1 MRDPLAAWPL
11 LLQAFATFAMTGL
24 IWFVQVVHY
33 PLFRAVGATA
43 YAEYQDQHMRLT
55 TLVVGPL
62 MLVEAATALWLVRHR
77 PDAIRPALPWLGL
90 GLLAV
95 IWLST
100 AFLSVPRHE
109 ALRHGFDAPAHAAL
123 VATNWIRTAAWT
135 ARTFVLLV
143 ALRSAL
149 R

>member
-1 MRDPLAAWPL
+1 MTGSWPL

-24 IWFVQVVHY
+24 IWFIQVVHY
-33 PLFRAVGATA
+33 PLFRGVGAPG
-43 YAEYQDQHMRLT
+43 YAAYQDEHMRLT

-62 MLVEAATALWLVRHR
+62 MLLEAATAAWLAYER
-77 PDAIRPALPWLGL
+77 PSFVRPALAWTGL

-109 ALRHGFDAPAHAAL
+109 TLRHGFDASAHAAL

-135 ARTFVLLV
+135 ARSGLLLV
-143 ALRSAL
+143 ALRAAL

>member
-1 MRDPLAAWPL
+1 VKDPLVAWPL
-11 LLQAFATFAMTGL
+11 LLQALATFAMTGL

-33 PLFRAVGATA
+33 PLFRRVGAPG
-43 YAEYQDQHMRLT
+43 YAAYQDEHMRLT

-62 MLVEAATALWLVRHR
+62 MLLEAATAAWLAYER
-77 PDAIRPALPWLGL
+77 PSFVPPALAWTGL
-90 GLLAV
+90 GLLAA

-123 VATNWIRTAAWT
+123 VATNWIRTVAWT
-135 ARTFVLLV
+135 ARSGLLLL
-143 ALRSAL
+143 ALRAAL